1 MRCFFVGLC
10 VVGVSL
16 GSCVGVSVGV
26 LLGSCVGVSVG
37 DSVGC
42 SVGTP
47 VGSSVDGAPVGCAL
61 DGWYDKVGAPDGAS
75 LAVTVGLSVSKL
87 TSTNP

>member
-1 MRCFFVGLC
+1 
-10 VVGVSL
+10 
-16 GSCVGVSVGV
+16 
-26 LLGSCVGVSVG
+26 
-37 DSVGC
+37 
-42 SVGTP
+42 VGTP